1 VATDDEPAKAVFQ
14 LGDYGNPVIDRCA
27 IEEVG
32 TYTSKKAE
40 RQAEAG
46 RRRTADEAAWE
57 GQHRGMRRPD
67 PAEFAPIA
75 LGLQR
80 FTASEIARHLGV
92 SVSIASKYRR
102 GLAVPHVRHWAAL
115 AELGGV
121 TASSG

>member
-1 VATDDEPAKAVFQ
+1 MVDTEGRATV
-14 LGDYGNPVIDRCA
+14 CA
-27 IEEVG
+27 G
-32 TYTSKKAE
+32 L
-40 RQAEAG
+40 
-46 RRRTADEAAWE
+46 
-57 GQHRGMRRPD
+57 D

-115 AELGGV
+115 AELAGV
-121 TASSG
+121 TLPASVPAQ